1 MNFRSSFKSAA
12 KALLRNKM
20 RSTLTS
26 IGIVIGVSSVIM
38 MIGLGSSA
46 KLTVRDKIANF
57 GTNGF
62 SLDYTGR
69 PFLEKDYISIKKLF
83 PQLRHITPIVRIKH
97 TPIRFGSTESE
108 SVLFGITND
117 YLFMRDW
124 KIQRGGGRYFFDNEV
139 TAGEG
144 VVILGSTVAK
154 KIFGY
159 YSAVGKVLIVQ
170 ERPYKIIGV
179 LEESGSS
186 LSGLDFD
193 DTILVPYTTAMNRF
207 SGDKFIDELYAST
220 YSDDMLDYVISTLKN
235 YLRTIHNIPVG
246 APDDFIITTSKD
258 KLKMADTIS
267 QILSYLLAGVASIS
281 LVVGGVGIMNIM
293 LVSVSERTREIGIRM
308 AIGAKKR
315 DILAQFLIESM
326 TLSTL
331 GGCVG
336 ILFGLTGYY
345 IVVTVL
351 NWPFLLSVFSIFIS
365 FIFSSGVGIFFGFYP
380 ARKASSLKPI
390 DALRYE

>member
-20 RSTLTS
+20 RSILTS

-46 KLTVRDKIANF
+46 KLTVRDKIQNF
-57 GTNGF
+57 GANGF
-62 SLDYTGR
+62 SLDFRDR
-69 PFLEKDYISIKKLF
+69 PLLEKDYVTIKKML
-83 PQLRHITPIVRIKH
+83 PQLRYITPILRIKH
-97 TPIRFGSTESE
+97 TPIRFGTFESE

-124 KIQRGGGRYFFDNEV
+124 KIQPGSGRYFFDNEIS
-139 TAGEG
+139 AGEG
-144 VVILGSTVAK
+144 CVIIGSTVAK
-154 KIFGY
+154 KMFGY
-159 YSAVGKVLIVQ
+159 YSAVGKILVIQ
-170 ERPYKIIGV
+170 DRPYKVIGV
-179 LEESGSS
+179 LEESGSA

-193 DTILVPYTTAMNRF
+193 DTILIPYTTAMSRF
-207 SGDKFIDELYAST
+207 SGDKVIDEVYAST

-235 YLRTIHNIPVG
+235 YLRMVHNIPVG
-246 APDDFIITTSKD
+246 AKDDFVITTSKD

-281 LVVGGVGIMNIM
+281 LIVGGVGIMNIM

-315 DILAQFLIESM
+315 DILLQFIIESM
-326 TLSTL
+326 TLSSL

-336 ILFGLTGYY
+336 IALGLAGYY
-345 IVVTVL
+345 IAVTVL

-365 FIFSSGVGIFFGFYP
+365 FIFSSTVGIFFGFYP
-380 ARKASSLKPI
+380 ARKASALKPI